1 MALHHARSGDLISL
15 QPLGEALAHTP
26 THTLVQS
33 PHLELFR
40 LVLAAGKAVPEHQVP
55 GPITV
60 HCLEGELQ
68 WEAAGQAH
76 TLRPGQ
82 LVYLAG
88 QTPHSLMAV
97 SDCSV
102 LVTLVRLKH

>member
-1 MALHHARSGDLISL
+1 MALPHARSGDLITV
-15 QPLGEALAHTP
+15 QALGAQLAHTP

-40 LVLAAGKAVPEHQVP
+40 MVLPAGKAVPQHQVP

-60 HCLEGELQ
+60 QCLEGELAF
-68 WEAAGQAH
+68 EAAGQAH
-76 TLRPGQ
+76 TLHAGE

-88 QTPHSLMAV
+88 GEPHALLAITDTSL
-97 SDCSV
+97 
-102 LVTLVRLKH
+102 LVTLVHVKG